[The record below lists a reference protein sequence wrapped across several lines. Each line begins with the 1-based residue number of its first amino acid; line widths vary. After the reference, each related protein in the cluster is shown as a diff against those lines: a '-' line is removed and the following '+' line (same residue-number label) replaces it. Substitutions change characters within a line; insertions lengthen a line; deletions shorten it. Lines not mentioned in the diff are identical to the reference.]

1 MGTGKGAKAEE
12 NVTTEESGSVEEEEP
27 CEEPEEDI
35 DLKVNITAMWD
46 HHYNAEVVDEDRGY
60 FDNMGY
66 NQNIEPGQSVSFGFI
81 AECDGDEVE
90 VYDHTLYEMITI
102 PEELEGNPNW
112 EEVTEDE
119 LAQYEFEPEEFE
131 TEQDYYDYLERQKRR
146 GILDE
151 EQKVKLQSRT
161 QIQTKSEKVEAA
173 DKPIKAMDTLTLN
186 KSDIKFTIV
195 NAGKYATQAQFERM
209 RISNASY
216 GI

>member
-12 NVTTEESGSVEEEEP
+12 NITTEESGKNPQVESGSVEEEEP
-27 CEEPEEDI
+27 CEEPEE
-35 DLKVNITAMWD
+35 L
-46 HHYNAEVVDEDRGY
+46 
-60 FDNMGY
+60 
-66 NQNIEPGQSVSFGFI
+66 
-81 AECDGDEVE
+81 
-90 VYDHTLYEMITI
+90 
-102 PEELEGNPNW
+102 EENPNW
-112 EEVTEDE
+112 EEEVTEDE

-131 TEQDYYDYLERQKRR
+131 TEQDYYDYLERQKRL

-161 QIQTKSEKVEAA
+161 QIQTKSEKVEAV

>member
-1 MGTGKGAKAEE
+1 MYKNKFLSLLLVFSLVICGTMGTGKGAKAEE

-90 VYDHTLYEMITI
+90 VYDQTLYEMITI

-112 EEVTEDE
+112 EEEVTEDE

-131 TEQDYYDYLERQKRR
+131 TEQDYYDYLERQKRL

-151 EQKVKLQSRT
+151 E
-161 QIQTKSEKVEAA
+161 
-173 DKPIKAMDTLTLN
+173 
-186 KSDIKFTIV
+186 
-195 NAGKYATQAQFERM
+195 
-209 RISNASY
+209 
-216 GI
+216 